1 MLRASRQEIAQN
13 PSLGNLPCT
22 PRVVQSAQTA
32 LVLAAKLNNIELAD
46 VESTEVGL

>member
-1 MLRASRQEIAQN
+1 MLPRQPAGDRAN
-13 PSLGNLPCT
+13 PSLENLPCT

-32 LVLAAKLNNIELAD
+32 IALAAKLNNIELAD